1 VFITGDVDLPTEV
14 LQGHADGNL
23 VLFVGAGVSLD
34 PPSNLMSFR
43 SLARQVAES
52 RHVSEVDAE
61 RFSARPDQL
70 FGFLED
76 GDGSRVIH
84 QLVAGLLTPAGSEPN
99 SNHLALIRI
108 ASSSPKFRIVTTN
121 FDCHLSTAADAVGV
135 RFPQEYV
142 GPALP
147 LGRSF
152 DGLVHLHGSVLNQ
165 DGMVLTDKDVGN
177 AYLTDA
183 WAARFLYSMFSEFVV
198 VFVGYSH
205 ADIDMWY
212 LARGLP
218 RSGRRYIFTDD
229 AMNPEWLRLGISA
242 IAYPSIGPDHSALTG
257 ALEAWAKLAEEGGL
271 RRRER
276 VRDIVST
283 PPSAEQHLLDYLSWA
298 LQREDGANAFCDF
311 ADSSDWLDWLVDDAS
326 FAPNWSQGEHGSVA
340 ERLGTWFAT
349 AATSSVSAAA
359 ALRAIQRHPRTSGQ
373 LWVCIARAL
382 NREVARDDPELFAQW
397 VTVLLSQKTDLEL
410 VNRYLTMVTT
420 SATWKGNRQALL
432 LLWEAALQP
441 RLILEPSFSIF
452 SDDDTNP
459 CKPSARISW
468 IIDDY
473 WSDDVW
479 STEFRP
485 NFEDCIDELTMI
497 SERALR
503 TAVALSRS
511 YSGSRFDALTFR
523 RSAIEKH
530 DQDSHRQTPDV
541 LIDILRDGLHVLA
554 SRSPEEALLLIH
566 RWLGD
571 DHPLFQRLGIYG
583 LGAVVAAPDITLDG
597 ILSHELLFAL
607 EVRHETWMQLRRISA
622 DLSPEGRARLIGAA
636 LAAGLDDK
644 YADRSRYD
652 LFNWLVDSVEDWL
665 EVRVERDA
673 IHKRNPEWV
682 PRADE
687 GMSMV
692 SHFGLHQSQPPLE
705 EGEFRRVLSEDP
717 NQAIDQLLGFEY
729 GDAWDGRSRWSD
741 GLGQLSSAV
750 TCSPTAGVSAWNAVA
765 QTADKSFVADLQGA
779 ILRGWSTASEARP
792 WTDILSKLNALESTA
807 QLEHEIARLLESGM
821 SGPDRIAEDD
831 FALALSVSIRVWD
844 EQIKDFESVA
854 NSKDWFARAV
864 NEWPGIL
871 TGFWIYLSSA
881 ALNGSSDHSALEPDF
896 KKYITQLTDA
906 NRNSIGGAR
915 AMLGRDL
922 AFLDVAF
929 EDLVTSRIF
938 PAMSGCGVDARQYWD
953 GFLYNPRIDL
963 RMIRNEFDKVIVA
976 FASQI
981 GGLSPGL
988 QRQFLSVVVITASAS
1003 DVDGFKFM
1011 GQVMASIPRK
1021 YRGELLAAV
1030 WRRSKDEP
1038 EDSTVADDL
1047 WESWMSRLGEEL
1059 LTGAPVTVSSRD
1071 WSEFATIV
1079 VGLRKH
1085 FVGALPTVLKH
1096 TTAIGRDSSVLR
1108 NLKESGKI
1116 EEYPNESFVLLKHL
1130 LAGEVDQNW
1139 IDYKVKPLVF
1149 QIGRHL
1155 GRDAVLS
1162 LVEHAIEARIS
1173 GAGGWI
1179 DEFDAKPTLDD

>member
-1 VFITGDVDLPTEV
+1 MFITGEIDLPTEV
-14 LQGHADGNL
+14 LQGHADGKL

-34 PPSNLMSFR
+34 PPSNLMLFR
-43 SLARQVAES
+43 DLARQVAEL
-52 RHVSEVDAE
+52 RHVSEVVKE
-61 RFSARPDQL
+61 RFADRPDQL
-70 FGFLED
+70 LGFLED
-76 GDGSRVIH
+76 ADGSRVIH
-84 QLVAGLLTPAGSEPN
+84 QLVAGLLTPAESEPN
-99 SNHLALIRI
+99 TNHLALIRI
-108 ASSSPKFRIVTTN
+108 AASSPKFRIVTTN
-121 FDCHLSTAADAVGV
+121 FDRHLSTAADAVGV

-152 DGLVHLHGSVLNQ
+152 DGFVHLHGSVLSH
-165 DGMVLTDKDVGN
+165 DGMVLTDRDFGN
-177 AYLTDA
+177 TYLTDA
-183 WAARFLYSMFSEFVV
+183 WAAKFLYPMFSEFVV

-205 ADIDMWY
+205 DDIDMQY

-229 AMNPEWLRLGISA
+229 AMNPEWLRLGIAA

-257 ALEAWAKLAEEGGL
+257 ALEAWAKLAAEGGL
-271 RRRER
+271 ERRER

-298 LQREDGANAFCDF
+298 LQREDGAKAFCDF

-326 FAPNWSQGEHGSVA
+326 FTPNWSQGEYGPVA
-340 ERLGTWFAT
+340 DRLGKWFAT
-349 AATSSVSAAA
+349 AATSSVSAPA
-359 ALRAIQRHPRTSGQ
+359 ALQAIQRHPCLSWQ
-373 LWVCIARAL
+373 LWICLARVLTGEAVR
-382 NREVARDDPELFAQW
+382 NDPELFAQW
-397 VTVLLSQKTDLEL
+397 VAVLLSQQVDLEL
-410 VNRYLTMVTT
+410 VADYLTMLTV
-420 SATWKGNRQALL
+420 SAEWDGNRAELL
-432 LLWEAALQP
+432 LLWAAGLQP
-441 RLILEPSFSIF
+441 RLTLEPSFPILP
-452 SDDDTNP
+452 DDDANP
-459 CKPSARISW
+459 RKPSARISW
-468 IIDDY
+468 LIDDY
-473 WSDDVW
+473 WSDKVW
-479 STEFRP
+479 CTKFSP
-485 NFEDCIDELTMI
+485 NFKDCIDDLMMI

-511 YSGSRFDALTFR
+511 YSGSRFDALTFQ

-530 DQDSHRQTPDV
+530 EQDHRRQTPDV

-554 SRSPEEALLLIH
+554 NRSPDGALLLID

-597 ILSHELLFAL
+597 ILSHGLLFAL

-636 LAAGLDDK
+636 LAAGLDAE
-644 YADRSRYD
+644 YADRIRYD

-665 EVRVERDA
+665 EVRAERDA

-692 SHFGLHQSQPPLE
+692 SHFGLHQSQSPLE
-705 EGEFRRVLSEDP
+705 EGEFRRVLSESPVD
-717 NQAIDQLLGFEY
+717 ALDQLVGFEY
-729 GDAWDGRSRWSD
+729 GDNWDRRSRWSD

-750 TCSPTAGVSAWNAVA
+750 TYSPTDGVGAWVVSTQLTDKVLAV
-765 QTADKSFVADLQGA
+765 DLQGA

-792 WTDILSKLNALESTA
+792 WTVILAALEALESTA

-844 EQIKDFESVA
+844 EQIEDFESVA
-854 NSKDWFARAV
+854 NSKDWFSRAV

-896 KKYITQLTDA
+896 KKYLTQLTDA
-906 NRNSIGGAR
+906 NRTSIGGAR

-929 EDLVTSRIF
+929 EDLVMSRIF
-938 PAMSGCGVDARQYWD
+938 PAMSGGGEDARQYWD

-963 RMIRNEFDKVIVA
+963 RMIRNGFAKVVLA
-976 FASQI
+976 FAPQI
-981 GGLSPGL
+981 GGLSSGL
-988 QRQFLSVVVITASAS
+988 RRQFLSVVVITASAS
-1003 DVDGFKFM
+1003 DVDGFEFID
-1011 GQVMASIPRK
+1011 QVIADIHREF
-1021 YRGELLAAV
+1021 RGELLAAI
-1030 WRRSKDEP
+1030 WRHSKDESK
-1038 EDSTVADDL
+1038 DSTVADDL
-1047 WESWMSRLGEEL
+1047 WESWMRRLGEGL
-1059 LTGAPVTVSSRD
+1059 LTGAPVTLSSRD
-1071 WSEFATIV
+1071 WSEFASIV
-1079 VGLRKH
+1079 IGLRKH
-1085 FVGALPTVLKH
+1085 FVDAIPTVLKH
-1096 TTAIGRDSSVLR
+1096 ATAIGRDSSVLR
-1108 NLKESGKI
+1108 NLKDSGKI
-1116 EEYPNESFVLLKHL
+1116 EEHANECFVLLKHL
-1130 LAGEVDQNW
+1130 LAGEVDSNW
-1139 IDYKVKPLVF
+1139 FDYEVKPLVF
-1149 QIGRHL
+1149 QIGRQL
-1155 GRDAVLS
+1155 GRSAVLS
-1162 LVEHAIEARIS
+1162 LVDHAFAAGIS

-1179 DEFDAKPTLDD
+1179 DEFDAGPTFDD